1 MGIHLL
7 QWQDKEV
14 VLLIWLHEG
23 VGEEERFRTEVSYQ
37 GYGRDLGGER
47 MTKEE
52 FKEKILNLYIE
63 LIEKHK
69 GDKQALYEI
78 DMVFDKPL
86 EELNK

>member
-1 MGIHLL
+1 M
-7 QWQDKEV
+7 
-14 VLLIWLHEG
+14 
-23 VGEEERFRTEVSYQ
+23 S
-37 GYGRDLGGER
+37 
-47 MTKEE
+47 KEE